1 MQLVVAHEAHAIEA
15 EARLAQRWFGRSD
28 QRVPVEPD
36 RALAL
41 AAADQHLEALHR
53 YIEVERLDPFDG
65 DAQGVVVAQV
75 VELGAIFALDR
86 LDA

>member
-36 RALAL
+36 HALAL

-53 YIEVERLDPFDG
+53 YIEVERLDPFEVTRR
-65 DAQGVVVAQV
+65 A
-75 VELGAIFALDR
+75 
-86 LDA
+86 